1 MPKKN
6 VRRQV
11 VGLFAGTFSS
21 ARGDWV
27 PMRQLRRM
35 TSTAAWMLCF
45 GSAAYGLFTRG
56 PSLKHIT
63 PPELLCLL
71 GGFMVIAAGSF
82 LAFLWLGSRVFQGE
96 TSTDE
101 TSAGTHDPRT
111 PEAG

>member
-35 TSTAAWMLCF
+35 TSTAAWLLCF
-45 GSAAYGLFTRG
+45 GIAAYGLFERG
-56 PSLKHIT
+56 PSLKHVT
-63 PPELLCLL
+63 PPALLCFW
-71 GGFMVIAAGSF
+71 GGFMVVAAGSF
-82 LAFLWLGSRVFQGE
+82 WAFLWLGSRVFQGE
-96 TSTDE
+96 KSGDE
-101 TSAGTHDPRT
+101 TAEGTHDP
-111 PEAG
+111 